1 MHKNQGQNRDKG
13 VGSTAHHFILVI
25 PGFILKGEI
34 YENPHFE

>member
-1 MHKNQGQNRDKG
+1 

-34 YENPHFE
+34 YENPHFEWDCFVQV